1 MLALKGNQG
10 TPREEVE
17 LFFSERE
24 APDFADA
31 KVHRH
36 SRTEKD
42 HGRLEVREYTVC
54 GDTQRPRERL
64 PWAELNGI
72 DMVRSRREAGG
83 EIQTQTR
90 FHISSLASDAPAIA
104 KAIRQH
110 WGVENGLHWVMD
122 LVFRD
127 DECRIGKKNSPANF
141 ATVKH
146 MASNLLRAAPH
157 KHSLGH
163 HSPVNYLTNPI
174 G

>member
-24 APDFADA
+24 VPDFADA

-127 DECRIGKKNSPANF
+127 DECRIGKKNSDDQFIHEVITA
-141 ATVKH
+141 
-146 MASNLLRAAPH
+146 
-157 KHSLGH
+157 
-163 HSPVNYLTNPI
+163 
-174 G
+174 